1 MSIFTQ
7 YPKIAYK
14 VDDYNFL
21 KAIDITV
28 VSKIKNYFTDYRGIS
43 FSPYVVEDGEKPD
56 FISFEFYDNPGYDW
70 IILLSNNVHSI
81 YDEWPRSSAAF
92 REYIIEKYGS
102 TTNAMSTVK
111 YYYDAYDNIID
122 VQEYT
127 SLSAANRRSETVYEW
142 ELELNIDKSKI
153 KMINKSLISGIETGL
168 RSIMSKPIV

>member
-14 VDDYNFL
+14 VDDYNYL

-28 VSKIKNYFTDYRGIS
+28 VSKIKNYLTDYRGIS

>member
-28 VSKIKNYFTDYRGIS
+28 VSKIKNYLTDYRGIS

-168 RSIMSKPIV
+168 RSILSKPIV

>member
-28 VSKIKNYFTDYRGIS
+28 VSKIKNYLTDYRGIS